1 MKNFDDYMAIALN
14 NEKKALRIIEQSLII
29 PAWEKAGAKVNL
41 IGSLKTRTLA
51 KHLDIDFHIY
61 TPELN
66 IARSFAVM
74 AQIAANPHIKH
85 IEFTNLADT
94 DECCYEWHARFE
106 DCDKAL
112 WQIDMIQ
119 ILSGSRYDGYFE
131 KQAENITAAMTEE
144 MRRTILRL
152 KFETPDNLHIAGIQY
167 CKAVI
172 QDGVRD
178 MSGLKKWLAQHNRTG
193 IIAW

>member
-119 ILSGSRYDGYFE
+119 ILSGSKYDGYFE
-131 KQAENITAAMTEE
+131 KQAEKLDRKNYFVKIKYAHDDESE
-144 MRRTILRL
+144 MVIRILSFGPMAEVTGSESFKKLIIEKL
-152 KFETPDNLHIAGIQY
+152 KEQLN
-167 CKAVI
+167 C
-172 QDGVRD
+172 
-178 MSGLKKWLAQHNRTG
+178 GLK
-193 IIAW
+193 